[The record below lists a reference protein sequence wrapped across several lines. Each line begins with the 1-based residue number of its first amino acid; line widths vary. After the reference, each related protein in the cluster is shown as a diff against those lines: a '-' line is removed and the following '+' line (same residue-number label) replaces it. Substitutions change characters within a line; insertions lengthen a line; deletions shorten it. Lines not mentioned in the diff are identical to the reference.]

1 MDTSSDTSAAAA
13 AATYKVAITEQ
24 HSGRILL
31 FDRTAQWT
39 DANVRWSFSTGNAP
53 GWDHPFEIRFR
64 DTQRYGMIA
73 LMTFGRPGEGR
84 AAIVNV
90 TGKAHLTR
98 ADVLWSA
105 RITSYPHCVER
116 VPGTGTVVVAGSRD
130 RLHVFGP
137 SSSDPATLKEVQT
150 LEFTKAHAVLW
161 DDQNGLL
168 WVTGGTVVRSYRVTG
183 TMRAARLVKQG
194 PDIAIAGNGH
204 DLQPDYG
211 RPGTCWSPT
220 ATTSTPST
228 RRPARSPRW
237 SRCRTRS
244 PMCATKAGRACGP
257 PTRRGRLRLGR
268 PHRALLRG
276 RRPHPRRRPDLQGP
290 PVHHPVPLTPET
302 ASPPPGGPGPGG
314 RVRDRSRTGE
324 NLG

>member
-1 MDTSSDTSAAAA
+1 MDTPADMSAAAA
-13 AATYKVAITEQ
+13 PGAYKVAITEQ
-24 HSGRILL
+24 HTGRILL
-31 FDRTAQWT
+31 FDRTDQWT

-84 AAIVNV
+84 AAIVDV

-98 ADVLWSA
+98 ADALWSA

-194 PDIAIAGNGH
+194 PDITIAGNGH

-211 RPGTCWSPT
+211 RPGTLLVADSHHIYSLDKKTRALTTLLSLPYPKSYVRHEGGQSMWTTDSDEDDSVWGGPT
-220 ATTSTPST
+220 VHFSAGGD
-228 RRPARSPRW
+228 
-237 SRCRTRS
+237 RTR
-244 PMCATKAGRACGP
+244 AGAQIYKARLYT
-257 PTRRGRLRLGR
+257 TRF
-268 PHRALLRG
+268 H
-276 RRPHPRRRPDLQGP
+276 
-290 PVHHPVPLTPET
+290 
-302 ASPPPGGPGPGG
+302 
-314 RVRDRSRTGE
+314 
-324 NLG
+324 